1 MNVLEWSQALYAP
14 IEKQAEVQDSIDV
27 VPVMQALASI
37 VAAIAKV
44 SDEEER
50 LLVIFSESLEA
61 CLNAK
66 KVTVQ

>member
-14 IEKQAEVQDSIDV
+14 IQKQSEIQDPIDV

>member
-1 MNVLEWSQALYAP
+1 MNALEWSQALYAP
-14 IEKQAEVQDSIDV
+14 IQQHAEEHDPIDV
-27 VPVMQALASI
+27 VPVMQALASV

-44 SDEEER
+44 SDEQER

-66 KVTVQ
+66 KATLQ